1 MRYKY
6 VSLFAK
12 PRLAHGNTKKNLT
25 KSLFCTGLEPLY
37 FCLYGVWALWFT
49 RRLASLTNFLKAAG
63 YSMVNLKLPTS
74 CPHSLYMC
82 FLWISEQTAI
92 ISLYSIN
99 WLVFSNQEESVYC
112 AVRTECLYIIQVNI
126 RHYTTTAGHGS
137 STGILVRDLIWPNAT
152 ELLKAKA
159 HFNKLQLFQITVL
172 QVISKLPRV
181 TSTKSLQQKTG
192 NETEKAHVIRVAYK
206 LYFNKWGYVLIK

>member
-1 MRYKY
+1 MYHQCNI
-6 VSLFAK
+6 
-12 PRLAHGNTKKNLT
+12 PT
-25 KSLFCTGLEPLY
+25 
-37 FCLYGVWALWFT
+37 
-49 RRLASLTNFLKAAG
+49 FLRSADT
-63 YSMVNLKLPTS
+63 VF
-74 CPHSLYMC
+74 MC
-82 FLWISEQTAI
+82 FVWISEQTAI